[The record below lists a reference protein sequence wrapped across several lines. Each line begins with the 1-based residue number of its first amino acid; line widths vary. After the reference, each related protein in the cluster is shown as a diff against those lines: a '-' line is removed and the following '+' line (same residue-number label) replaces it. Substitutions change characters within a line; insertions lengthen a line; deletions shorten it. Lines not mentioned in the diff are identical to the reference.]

1 MERTCL
7 PSAHGGADILILRI
21 FITALVLVLI
31 GCSTPSDTLPYP
43 LIISEEG
50 LSAIHPDTPFE
61 QISTSL
67 SGFEFEKL
75 SQISPQES
83 EIIFQIK
90 RGSAAMAHIVSD
102 SSGKKIASIH
112 ILSPLIKNKNNQ
124 GLGDLL
130 LQTKTLKCNDNLCY
144 YPEEPSL
151 LYRIDSKSRTI
162 REITYQK
169 L

>member
-7 PSAHGGADILILRI
+7 PSTHGGADILILRI
-21 FITALVLVLI
+21 LITALILI

-43 LIISEEG
+43 LLISEEG
-50 LSAIHPDTPFE
+50 LGAIHPDTPFE
-61 QISTSL
+61 KISTSL

-83 EIIFQIK
+83 EIIFQMK
-90 RGSAAMAHIVSD
+90 RGNSVMAHIVSD
-102 SSGKKIASIH
+102 ASGKKIVSIH

-130 LQTKTLKCNDNLCY
+130 PQTKTLKCADDLCH

-151 LYRIDSKSRTI
+151 LYRIDPKSRTI

>member
-1 MERTCL
+1 MEWTGL
-7 PSAHGGADILILRI
+7 SSAHGGADILILRI
-21 FITALVLVLI
+21 LITALILI

-43 LIISEEG
+43 LLISEEG
-50 LSAIHPDTPFE
+50 LGAIHPETPFE

-83 EIIFQIK
+83 EILFQMK
-90 RGSAAMAHIVSD
+90 RGNSAMAHIVSD
-102 SSGKKIASIH
+102 ASGKKIASIH

-124 GLGDLL
+124 GLGDIL
-130 LQTKTLKCNDNLCY
+130 LQTKTLNCSDDLCHY
-144 YPEEPSL
+144 AEEPSL

>member
-1 MERTCL
+1 MNCRLLFSLL
-7 PSAHGGADILILRI
+7 PLI
-21 FITALVLVLI
+21 FI
-31 GCSTPSDTLPYP
+31 GCGVPNEPLPYP
-43 LIISEEG
+43 LTISEEG
-50 LSAIHPDTPFE
+50 LGALHADTPFN
-61 QISTSL
+61 QVNTTL

-75 SQISPQES
+75 SQISPDKS
-83 EIIFQIK
+83 EIIFQMK
-90 RGSAAMAHIVSD
+90 RSKHILAHIVSD

-112 ILSPLIKNKNNQ
+112 ILSPLIKNKEEL
-124 GLGDLL
+124 GIGDLL
-130 LQTKTLKCNDNLCY
+130 PLNETTLCTENLCH

>member
-21 FITALVLVLI
+21 LITALVLI

-43 LIISEEG
+43 LLISEEG
-50 LSAIHPDTPFE
+50 LGAIHPDTPFE

-83 EIIFQIK
+83 EILFQIK
-90 RGSAAMAHIVSD
+90 RGNTAMAHIVSD

-130 LQTKTLKCNDNLCY
+130 LQTKTLKCADNLCH

>member
-1 MERTCL
+1 VERTGL

-21 FITALVLVLI
+21 LITALVLI

-43 LIISEEG
+43 LLISEEG
-50 LSAIHPDTPFE
+50 LGTIHPNTPFN
-61 QISTSL
+61 QVKTAL

-75 SQISPQES
+75 SQISPQQS
-83 EIIFQIK
+83 EIMFQMK
-90 RGSAAMAHIVSD
+90 RGNTVMAQIISD

-130 LQTKTLKCNDNLCY
+130 LQTKALECNDDLCY
-144 YPEEPSL
+144 YREEPSL